1 MSFSKLA
8 TILGLLVSMSTA
20 PEEGVQSDG
29 LREPVV
35 TRQTFFAIPF
45 QVTGGSQPGAEAAE
59 VQLYVSADR
68 GRSWQFYDRVPP
80 DRGQFLFRT
89 ARDGEYWFVI
99 RTMDRSGQ
107 THADRTAGPGLRV
120 VVDTSAPDLKLEAAR
135 GNAGQIAA
143 TWTLTETDPDPE
155 TLQIQYRVDGG
166 LWQPLAVNREA
177 LRRSGPSWT
186 DAVTWWPQNGSRR
199 IEIRAEVADKA
210 GNRDVTHAQIDLAA
224 ATSPAQTPPDMVA
237 GAADNPFYLAQN
249 PGPTGPAS
257 APSSTSS
264 PATPNA
270 SPQDTLPQHA
280 APVVAPTNP
289 PVQSQYVVPAAD
301 PTPSDS
307 PSPAEMAAVQPPTR
321 SVNSRLFEMEYRIE
335 SAGSSAVPSVELWGT
350 RDGGATWS
358 RFGIDNDGRSPML
371 VSVDQE
377 GLYGFK
383 IAVAGGAGVSPQVP
397 GRGAAADMLINVD
410 LTRPLAR
417 IAAVEPGAGGQA
429 GQLLIRW
436 EASDARLAE
445 RPVSLYARDAVGGEW
460 FPIAA
465 EIENTGQYVWSANP
479 QIPARLLVRLEVR
492 DEAGNVGVSETPQ
505 AVVFGQSPAETP
517 VGEQAAPSAQ
527 IGGVKPLGRPALQA
541 SGGYRFR

>member
-1 MSFSKLA
+1 MK
-8 TILGLLVSMSTA
+8 
-20 PEEGVQSDG
+20 PDG
-29 LREPVV
+29 LPEPVI

-45 QVTGGSQPGAEAAE
+45 QVTAGSQPGAEAAE

-68 GRSWQFYDRVPP
+68 GRSWQFYDRVSPE
-80 DRGQFLFRT
+80 RGQFLFRT

-107 THADRTAGPGLRV
+107 THADRAAGPGLRV

-143 TWTLTETDPDPE
+143 TWRLTETDPDPE

-224 ATSPAQTPPDMVA
+224 ATSPAQTPSDETA
-237 GAADNPFYLAQN
+237 IAADNPFYLAQN
-249 PGPTGPAS
+249 PGPTGPPS
-257 APSSTSS
+257 APSSTPP
-264 PATPNA
+264 PANRNA
-270 SPQDTLPQHA
+270 PPQDA
-280 APVVAPTNP
+280 APIVAPTNP
-289 PVQSQYVVPAAD
+289 PVQSQYVVSAAK
-301 PTPSDS
+301 PTPSAS
-307 PSPAEMAAVQPPTR
+307 PSPAETAAAQPPTR
-321 SVNSRLFEMEYRIE
+321 SVNSRLFEMEYRVE

-383 IAVAGGAGVSPQVP
+383 IAVAGGAGVSPQAP
-397 GRGAAADMLINVD
+397 AKGAAADMLISVD
-410 LTRPLAR
+410 LTRPLTR
-417 IAAVEPGAGGQA
+417 IAAVEPGAGGEA

-445 RPVSLYARDAVGGEW
+445 RPVSLYARDAAGGEW

-465 EIENTGQYVWSANP
+465 EIENTGHYVWSAGP
-479 QIPARLLVRLEVR
+479 QVPARLLVRLEVR
-492 DEAGNVGVSETPQ
+492 DEAGNVGASETPQ
-505 AVVFGQSPAETP
+505 AVVIGQSPAETP
-517 VGEQAAPSAQ
+517 VGQQPAPSAQ

-541 SGGYRFR
+541 SGGYRLR

>member
-1 MSFSKLA
+1 MKPG
-8 TILGLLVSMSTA
+8 GL
-20 PEEGVQSDG
+20 P
-29 LREPVV
+29 EPVV

-45 QVTGGSQPGAEAAE
+45 QVNAGSQPGTEAAE
-59 VQLYVSADR
+59 VQLYVSADQ
-68 GRSWQFYDRVPP
+68 GRSWQFYDRVAPE
-80 DRGQFLFRT
+80 RGQFLFRT

-107 THADRTAGPGLRV
+107 THADRAAGPGLRV

-143 TWTLTETDPDPE
+143 KWTLTETDPDPQ

-177 LRRSGPSWT
+177 LQRSGPSWT
-186 DAVTWWPQNGSRR
+186 DAVTWWPQSGSRR

-224 ATSPAQTPPDMVA
+224 ATSPAQTPPDQTA
-237 GAADNPFYLAQN
+237 SAADNPFYLAQN
-249 PGPTGPAS
+249 PGPPGPPS
-257 APSSTSS
+257 ALSSTPPPANPTASS
-264 PATPNA
+264 
-270 SPQDTLPQHA
+270 QGA
-280 APVVAPTNP
+280 APVVAPTSP
-289 PVQSQYVVPAAD
+289 PVQSQYVAPAAK
-301 PTPSDS
+301 PTPSAS
-307 PSPAEMAAVQPPTR
+307 PSPAEMAAAQPPTR

-350 RDGGATWS
+350 RDGGASWS

-383 IAVAGGAGVSPQVP
+383 IAVAGGAGALPQAP
-397 GRGAAADMLINVD
+397 GRGTAADMLINVD

-445 RPVSLYARDAVGGEW
+445 RPVSLYARDAAGGEW

-465 EIENTGQYVWSANP
+465 EIENTGQYVWRANP
-479 QIPARLLVRLEVR
+479 QTPARLLVRLEVR

-505 AVVFGQSPAETP
+505 AVVIGQSPAETP

-541 SGGYRFR
+541 SGGYRLR

>member
-8 TILGLLVSMSTA
+8 TILGLLVSTSTTPA
-20 PEEGVQSDG
+20 EGVKSGG
-29 LREPVV
+29 LPDPVV

-45 QVTGGSQPGAEAAE
+45 QVTAGSQPGTEAAE
-59 VQLYVSADR
+59 VQLYVSADQ
-68 GRSWQFYDRVPP
+68 GRTWQFYDRVPP
-80 DRGQFLFRT
+80 ERGQFLFRT

-186 DAVTWWPQNGSRR
+186 DSVTWWPQNGSRR

-224 ATSPAQTPPDMVA
+224 APTPAQTPPDLVA
-237 GAADNPFYLAQN
+237 SAADNPFYLAQN
-249 PGPTGPAS
+249 PGPPGPPTS
-257 APSSTSS
+257 PSSMPP
-264 PATPNA
+264 PANPTA
-270 SPQDTLPQHA
+270 LPQGA
-280 APVVAPTNP
+280 APVVAPTSP
-289 PVQSQYVVPAAD
+289 PVQSQYVVPAAK
-301 PTPSDS
+301 PTPSAS
-307 PSPAEMAAVQPPTR
+307 PSPAEVAAAQPPTR

-383 IAVAGGAGVSPQVP
+383 IAVAGGAGVSPQAP
-397 GRGAAADMLINVD
+397 GRGTAADMLINVD

-445 RPVSLYARDAVGGEW
+445 RPVSLYARDAAGGEW

-465 EIENTGQYVWSANP
+465 EIENTGQYVWRAHP
-479 QIPARLLVRLEVR
+479 QTPARLLVRLEVR

-505 AVVFGQSPAETP
+505 AVVIGQIPAETP

-527 IGGVKPLGRPALQA
+527 IGGVKPLGHPALQA